1 MTTKTKRF
9 WMLAATL
16 FLAGAAGA
24 CADEPMGVQE
34 EAYEVQMNESTSEGN
49 CIELNGV
56 IYCKTN

>member
-1 MTTKTKRF
+1 MTTTTKRF

-24 CADEPMGVQE
+24 CADEPMGVEQ
-34 EAYEVQMNESTSEGN
+34 EAYEVEMDEATGDAN

-56 IYCKTN
+56 VYCKTS